1 MKHIKFG
8 MTDLAAPAVMVGCM
22 RMRDLE
28 IRQAAAHIDRALSL
42 GCSWF
47 DHADIYGNGDSHKVF
62 ARAVKELGVPRED
75 IFIQS
80 KCGIIRGMGYDSS
93 YRHILASVE
102 QSLRELDTAYLDCL
116 LLHRPDLLLEP
127 EEVAE
132 AFTRL
137 EESGKVRLF
146 GVSNYRSM
154 TLRLL
159 QKYVTQPIQA
169 NQLQFSLA
177 HAGMLRAQAQTNT
190 LADGAADLDGQILD
204 YCRLEDITIQTWSPF
219 QYGMYAGLYLD
230 SPKYP
235 ELNQVLDELCQVYGA
250 DKMALAAAWI
260 LRHPAGMQL
269 VAGTTNPDRLESV
282 CRGAQIDLRRED
294 WYRLYK
300 AAGNHLP

>member
-219 QYGMYAGLYLD
+219 QYGMFRGVFFGVPQYEKLNRELEVLGAEYGV
-230 SPKYP
+230 SPTT
-235 ELNQVLDELCQVYGA
+235 
-250 DKMALAAAWI
+250 MASAWI

-269 VAGTTNPDRLESV
+269 IAGTMKPDRLEEIAKAADVKLS
-282 CRGAQIDLRRED
+282 REH
-294 WYRLYK
+294 WYRLYL
-300 AAGNHLP
+300 AAGYDMP